1 MFCRALK
8 NFPAS
13 NEMLMIIIIIIIII
27 TIIQINLT
35 LIYKKPLTNVI
46 SGIVSSRLA

>member
-13 NEMLMIIIIIIIII
+13 NEMLMIIIIIIII